1 MSLTPSSPR
10 PGLQWGVRI
19 VIPLVI
25 LVLGGG
31 IAFSLIKTAPHPE
44 RKARS
49 QQAPLIDTFDITLA
63 KHPVTIEAWGDVQ
76 PAHRITLRAQVV
88 GEVIEVSPELA
99 PGGRFT
105 QGDTILRLNP
115 EDYALA
121 VRQRQSDLEKARADL
136 ILEQGNQVV
145 AKQEFD
151 LLGEGIT
158 AREKALVL
166 RFPQL
171 KTSHANIEAA
181 KAALESAK
189 LALARTV
196 LTAPFDATVLQRQ
209 VDLGTYITTNSDIVT
224 LVGTDEYWVELSIAP
239 SQLRWIKIPNTPE
252 ELGSPVKLY
261 HDTVWGKTTF
271 RTGHVIRLLT
281 DLETEGRMARVMV
294 AIEDPLNLHTI
305 NPEGPKVLLGSY
317 LRAEIQGQ
325 EIPQVAKVGRNF
337 IRDGDAVWLLSQ
349 NNTLEIRPVTIVYR
363 GTDHVLVSQG
373 LEEGDRLI
381 VTDIPSPSEG
391 ILLRP
396 MTPVISQPQNEP
408 IHGN

>member
-1 MSLTPSSPR
+1 MSLTPSSTR
-10 PGLQWGVRI
+10 PGLRWGVKI
-19 VIPLVI
+19 TIPLVI
-25 LVLGGG
+25 LILGGG

-44 RKARS
+44 RKPRLL
-49 QQAPLIDTFDITLA
+49 QAPLVKTLDITLG
-63 KHPVTIEAWGDVQ
+63 KHQVAIEAWGDVQ
-76 PAHRITLRAQVV
+76 PARRIILRAQV
-88 GEVIEVSPELA
+88 GGKVIDVSPELA
-99 PGGRFT
+99 PGGHFAK
-105 QGDTILRLNP
+105 GDILLRVEP
-115 EDYALA
+115 ADYALA
-121 VRQRQSDLEKARADL
+121 VRQRQADLEKARADL
-136 ILEQGNQVV
+136 VLEQGNQEV

-151 LLGEGIT
+151 LLGEKT
-158 AREKALVL
+158 NAREKALVL
-166 RFPQL
+166 RLPQL

-196 LTAPFDATVLQRQ
+196 LRAPFDATVLQRQ

-224 LVGTDEYWVELSIAP
+224 LVGTDEYWVELSVAP

-294 AIEDPLNLHTI
+294 AIEDPLNLHTH

-325 EIPQVAKVGRNF
+325 EIPHVANVGRNF
-337 IRDGDAVWLLSQ
+337 VRDGDAVWLLRE
-349 NNTLEIRPVTIVYR
+349 NNTLEIRPVTIPYR
-363 GTDHVLVSQG
+363 GPDHVLVSQG
-373 LEEGDRLI
+373 LQEGDRVI
-381 VTDIPSPSEG
+381 VTDIPSPTEG
-391 ILLRP
+391 MPLRP
-396 MTPVISQPQNEP
+396 ITPITPEPQEEFA
-408 IHGN
+408 HGK